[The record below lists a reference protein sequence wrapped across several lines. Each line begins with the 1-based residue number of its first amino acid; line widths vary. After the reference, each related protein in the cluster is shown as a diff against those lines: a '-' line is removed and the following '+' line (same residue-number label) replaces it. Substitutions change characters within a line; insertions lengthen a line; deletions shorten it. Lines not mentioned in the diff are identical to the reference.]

1 MEWPKNALN
10 LEKAYHRSSVSPM
23 ARRMSST
30 SDEFTSNSRGGRL
43 MLMKKRNLILAG
55 KNVKTSLM
63 EGKLPLVT
71 KPQSKN

>member
-1 MEWPKNALN
+1 
-10 LEKAYHRSSVSPM
+10 M

-30 SDEFTSNSRGGRL
+30 SNEFTSNSRGGRL

-71 KPQSKN
+71 RPQTKN